1 MPSGRRE
8 GDRYL
13 RGEVLAKC
21 CQMPGRVL
29 CLKGCCGVQCRIP
42 QDVTRRYG
50 TLIVLKIYSFPKSYF
65 C

>member
-1 MPSGRRE
+1 MPAGP
-8 GDRYL
+8 GKGGGHPL
-13 RGEVLAKC
+13 GEVLAQGR
-21 CQMPGRVL
+21 QMACRVL

-42 QDVTRRYG
+42 LDMTRRYG